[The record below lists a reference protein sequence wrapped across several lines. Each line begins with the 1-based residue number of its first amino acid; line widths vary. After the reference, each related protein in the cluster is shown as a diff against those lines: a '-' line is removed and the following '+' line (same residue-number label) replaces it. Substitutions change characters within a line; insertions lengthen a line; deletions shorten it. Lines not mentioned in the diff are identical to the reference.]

1 MKLLIILSILV
12 GGMNLYAFG
21 RNEYSCLSCELR
33 TRVPFVDDDPEGLKG
48 IQQLLGLPFDKISG
62 QNLSKDELEYWRLK
76 NKYIEEKR
84 FFLGKVRDL
93 MMQNLKEL
101 QGLSKQDI
109 TAYCG
114 DVTPPR
120 KLKKDI
126 LNAKSQCSD
135 KAGKYLIFKYKIK
148 VNGKLEEKHVEIKH
162 EDYIKDYLKGLKKLE
177 DKINS
182 KLTSLQSKFKSNKT
196 KKELYTEETIIMDLM
211 SNMLDKNL
219 SYLSVSSLRT
229 ISNKMGK
236 EVRHGYRLMN
246 NPQPATF
253 LLGLETLGK
262 YVSPNEPEFAWRKA
276 RGITGYTSGKSDA
289 NPDGLPK
296 CPENEIYGKKD
307 GKMFCYF
314 EEVRLPEDKQNQKKG
329 RTMLIYNY
337 ENNGSYQSSVDLTDY
352 DARSGHRF
360 IPKAE
365 LRGKVYLYS
374 ILSYDYKRGVE
385 GLKKEYSKS
394 PDSDYKSVILKN
406 NFFNGVPGFEF
417 FEIN

>member
-1 MKLLIILSILV
+1 M
-12 GGMNLYAFG
+12 
-21 RNEYSCLSCELR
+21 
-33 TRVPFVDDDPEGLKG
+33 LKVNV
-48 IQQLLGLPFDKISG
+48 LTS
-62 QNLSKDELEYWRLK
+62 
-76 NKYIEEKR
+76 
-84 FFLGKVRDL
+84 
-93 MMQNLKEL
+93 
-101 QGLSKQDI
+101 
-109 TAYCG
+109 
-114 DVTPPR
+114 
-120 KLKKDI
+120 
-126 LNAKSQCSD
+126 
-135 KAGKYLIFKYKIK
+135 AGKYLIFKYKIK

-314 EEVRLPEDKQNQKKG
+314 EEVRLPEDKQNQKKA
-329 RTMLIYNY
+329 
-337 ENNGSYQSSVDLTDY
+337 NNANLQL
-352 DARSGHRF
+352 
-360 IPKAE
+360 
-365 LRGKVYLYS
+365 
-374 ILSYDYKRGVE
+374 
-385 GLKKEYSKS
+385 
-394 PDSDYKSVILKN
+394 
-406 NFFNGVPGFEF
+406 
-417 FEIN
+417 